1 MCAEQLE
8 SIKLIT
14 NRADLEALASVLERR
29 RQVAVDTESNSLYAY
44 QERVCLIQFSAEGED
59 RLVDPLALEDL
70 SSLKPVFANP
80 DIEKVFHAAEY
91 DLICLSRDF
100 GFEVQHI
107 FDTMLAA
114 RILGRSEVGLGALL
128 EAEFGI
134 KLEKRYQRANWGQR
148 PLPAHLLD
156 YARLDTHYL
165 IGLRDRLAQKL
176 KERGLMALAEEDF
189 RRMALTS
196 LNGNGGK
203 HNGNGH
209 NEGGASSAARP
220 VDCWRISGAH
230 DLSARQAAVLLE
242 LCRLRDELARQLDR
256 PLFKVMG
263 DQALLAIASKP
274 PASLEELDKL
284 RAISAGQARRFGKQ
298 ILKAV
303 SRGQSGEP
311 AHPQRNRQPDPRVT
325 ERLDALR
332 NWRKEAAREM
342 GVPSDVVLPRDLMQ
356 ALAGENPRTP
366 QELERVLRSAPWRR
380 EHFGEQIL
388 RTLLRH

>member
-1 MCAEQLE
+1 MCAEKLE

-14 NRADLEALASVLERR
+14 DKVGLKALATCLEGRR
-29 RQVAVDTESNSLYAY
+29 RVAVDTESNSLYAY
-44 QERVCLIQFSAEGED
+44 QERVCLIQFSAAGED
-59 RLVDPLALEDL
+59 HLVDPLALEDL
-70 SSLKPVFANP
+70 SPLKPVFANP

-165 IGLRDRLAQKL
+165 IELRDRLAQGL
-176 KERGLMALAEEDF
+176 KERGLEALAEEDF

-203 HNGNGH
+203 HNGDGQ
-209 NEGGASSAARP
+209 NEGGASPSRP
-220 VDCWRISGAH
+220 IDCWRISGAH

-263 DQALLAIASKP
+263 DQALLVIASKP
-274 PASLEELDKL
+274 PATLEELDKL
-284 RAISAGQARRFGKQ
+284 RAISTGQARRFGKQ

-303 SRGQSGEP
+303 ARGQNSEP

-366 QELERVLRSAPWRR
+366 QELERVMRSAPWRR

-388 RTLLRH
+388 RTLLRY